1 MDYRKATDQQLMVI
15 MRAEERAT
23 IRERAAEFDRING
36 TKSPY
41 SKETHDQYTKWLF
54 ETVPPNGQQVMDI

>member
-23 IRERAAEFDRING
+23 IRERAEAEAEWMRRYKPAYRRDPVQHRL
-36 TKSPY
+36 KVVY
-41 SKETHDQYTKWLF
+41 HQ
-54 ETVPPNGQQVMDI
+54 